1 EQIAEGFEIPWGM
14 SFIAPEHLLI
24 TERPGSLKLLN
35 LETKGITS
43 ISGLP
48 KIAAIGQGGLLDVR
62 ISPDYR
68 SDQWIYFTD
77 SKATSQGAATT
88 LARARLIKD
97 QLSEWQDLLIT
108 VSSSSSG
115 QHFGSRIT

>member
-1 EQIAEGFEIPWGM
+1 MPAKITLKLTVTSLLMLIVANLQAAVLHQGSSEGMPFLVEQIAEGFEIPWGM

-62 ISPDYR
+62 ISPDY
-68 SDQWIYFTD
+68 
-77 SKATSQGAATT
+77 
-88 LARARLIKD
+88 
-97 QLSEWQDLLIT
+97 
-108 VSSSSSG
+108 
-115 QHFGSRIT
+115 